1 MRISRSEQ
9 AGPAAEDPAAGAEDA
24 APAGAYGRSRVR
36 GRRRGLR
43 WRTREAG
50 AATAGTMGTGVLFLA
65 RLIRI
70 VTVLVVLLIALA
82 IVLVDV
88 GANHSN
94 TIVKGVHE
102 GANFFVGAFTGLV
115 TDHGHYKRELSIDWG
130 IALVV
135 YLLVGSLLAGAV
147 ARAGRR
153 GLLFERT
160 HRPAF

>member
-1 MRISRSEQ
+1 MRPSRSEQ
-9 AGPAAEDPAAGAEDA
+9 PGPAAEAPAAGAEDA
-24 APAGAYGRSRVR
+24 APAGYGRRRVR
-36 GRRRGLR
+36 ERRRGLG

-50 AATAGTMGTGVLFLA
+50 AATAGTMGTGVLLLA

-70 VTVLVVLLIALA
+70 VAVLVVLLIALA

-88 GANHSN
+88 GANGSN
-94 TIVKGVHE
+94 TIVRGVHE
-102 GANFFVGAFTGLV
+102 GANFFAGAFTGLV

-130 IALVV
+130 IALIV
-135 YLLVGSLLAGAV
+135 YLLVGALVTGAV

-153 GLLFERT
+153 GLLFART